1 MGMSETVL
9 ILAVGTA
16 VLAILFGARLA
27 MRAVAGGA
35 TTASRSDGAETPAGA
50 ARAPDVA
57 GVIALPPFIFL
68 GFLVMATV
76 LEAVIPLP
84 GTRMRSCAIWPAPCL
99 RHAALS

>member
-1 MGMSETVL
+1 MAVSETVL
-9 ILAVGTA
+9 ILAAGTV

-27 MRAVAGGA
+27 MRAMAGGA
-35 TTASRSDGAETPAGA
+35 TAPQPDGGEASAKGGSGGGSP
-50 ARAPDVA
+50 PDVA

-84 GTRMRSCAIWPAPCL
+84 GTRMRSCAVVFA
-99 RHAALS
+99 S